1 MKKPRNRK
9 KRPMF
14 GPLVALFPHRRDM
27 GMIAGAA
34 HGCIDLFY
42 GGGRFAS
49 SATAGDFSRAADRRW
64 AVGRLRRFIVWAHP
78 AGVFGLCGG
87 NVGRRGAQRCVG
99 AAVLRPG
106 RPDVALSGAPGLRSA
121 VPRGGAFAPA
131 LQKPE
136 VFHDLEHDDAARKPS
151 RDGGQ
156 DQGGGDVGMAG
167 QFRYKSVARGLG
179 AYRAEYKS
187 TARKR
192 SKRSFWP
199 ERKLGVK

>member
-14 GPLVALFPHRRDM
+14 GPLVAPFPHRRDM
-27 GMIAGAA
+27 GMVAGAA
-34 HGCIDLFY
+34 
-42 GGGRFAS
+42 
-49 SATAGDFSRAADRRW
+49 
-64 AVGRLRRFIVWAHP
+64 
-78 AGVFGLCGG
+78 
-87 NVGRRGAQRCVG
+87 
-99 AAVLRPG
+99 
-106 RPDVALSGAPGLRSA
+106 
-121 VPRGGAFAPA
+121 
-131 LQKPE
+131 PE
-136 VFHDLEHDDAARKPS
+136 MFHDLEHDDAARKPS

-192 SKRSFWP
+192 SKRRFWP